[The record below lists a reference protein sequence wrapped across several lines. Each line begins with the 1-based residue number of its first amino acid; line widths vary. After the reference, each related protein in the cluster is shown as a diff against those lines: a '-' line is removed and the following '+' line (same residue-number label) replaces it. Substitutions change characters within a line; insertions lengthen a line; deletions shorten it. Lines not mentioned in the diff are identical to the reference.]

1 MVSARNAPLNFEHCL
16 TGSPGNRREKPLVSG
31 RHPPVSPP
39 GVRRS
44 RVSDLNKQINQV
56 TSDLGQMKANLNALN
71 GAIQQVNRLLELCQ
85 PKNPKAK
92 EEALK
97 EVLS

>member
-1 MVSARNAPLNFEHCL
+1 MIKYEQLIEEKSTL
-16 TGSPGNRREKPLVSG
+16 TADFDK
-31 RHPPVSPP
+31 
-39 GVRRS
+39 
-44 RVSDLNKQINQV
+44 LNKQINQV